1 MIIIKDPTEGQKHP
15 APRATEV
22 SNRGVIQDRKAGE
35 EPKPV
40 GSWRKPV
47 GLRFARDKQQ
57 APDKVLYLPA
67 GDLVGL
73 GVRD

>member
-1 MIIIKDPTEGQKHP
+1 MIIIKDPTEGRKHP
-15 APRATEV
+15 AARATEV

-35 EPKPV
+35 EPKG

-47 GLRFARDKQQ
+47 GLCFARDKQQ
-57 APDKVLYLPA
+57 APDRVLYLPA